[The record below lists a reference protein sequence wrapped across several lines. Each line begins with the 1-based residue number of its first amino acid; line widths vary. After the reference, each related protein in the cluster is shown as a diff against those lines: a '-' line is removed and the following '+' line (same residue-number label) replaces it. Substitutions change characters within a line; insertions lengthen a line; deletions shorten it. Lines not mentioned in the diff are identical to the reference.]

1 MADSIT
7 SASQRRIGLTGGIAS
22 GKSSVGRI
30 LGGSYGLP
38 LLDADAYARDV
49 LAPGTAAT
57 QAVLARYGDAV
68 QAPVPVSALLSSS
81 GAGASPGLGGQ
92 LDRAALGHIVFADP
106 AERFWLERLVHPLVR
121 SRFEQ
126 ALAQF
131 AAAPC
136 LVLMIPLLYEVN
148 LQGLCSEAW
157 LVDCDE
163 EQQLQ
168 RLIQRDG
175 CSNEEA
181 RARINAQWPLA
192 RKRGLAD
199 VLIDNRGGE
208 AELIERV
215 RRHWLKTGC
224 CDSISPAASP

>member
-1 MADSIT
+1 MDLMADSIT
-7 SASQRRIGLTGGIAS
+7 PALQRRIGLTGGIAS

-30 LGGSYGLP
+30 LSGSYGLP
-38 LLDADAYARDV
+38 VLDADAYARDA

-57 QAVLARYGDAV
+57 QAVQARYGN
-68 QAPVPVSALLSSS
+68 
-81 GAGASPGLGGQ
+81 
-92 LDRAALGHIVFADP
+92 LDRAALGRIVFADP
-106 AERFWLERLVHPLVR
+106 AERLWLERLVHPLVR

-131 AAAPC
+131 AGAPC

-148 LQGLCSEAW
+148 LQGLCSEVW

-175 CSNEEA
+175 YSSGEA

-192 RKRGLAD
+192 RKRELAD
-199 VLIDNRGGE
+199 VLINNRGGE
-208 AELIERV
+208 AELIEQV
-215 RRHWLKTGC
+215 QRHWFSASC
-224 CDSISPAASP
+224 RDPFPPAVSP